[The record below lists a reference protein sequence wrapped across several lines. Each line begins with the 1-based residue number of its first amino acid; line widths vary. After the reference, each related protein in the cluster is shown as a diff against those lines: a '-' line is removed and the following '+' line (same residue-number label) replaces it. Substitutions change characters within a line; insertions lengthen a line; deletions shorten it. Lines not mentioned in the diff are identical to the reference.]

1 MIFWG
6 KFPGQ
11 FGGQFCKEF
20 DSYLS
25 TERLFSLAVSILG
38 QLWKFNGVTLTNKA
52 NIWLS
57 EDEWNL
63 EEANDKRYYIEN
75 LSRDKVLGK
84 GIYILGLLLSSLL

>member
-1 MIFWG
+1 
-6 KFPGQ
+6 
-11 FGGQFCKEF
+11 
-20 DSYLS
+20 
-25 TERLFSLAVSILG
+25 
-38 QLWKFNGVTLTNKA
+38 LTNKA

-84 GIYILGLLLSSLL
+84 GIYIRFAFILISLNKVIFCTYSGLQL